1 MGCARLFFSS
11 EFSYNLKMS
20 ATLPDGPEYVDSS
33 GLCFGLADEDCAFGP
48 NTPQKIVL
56 KECTRRAGSTQIAL
70 ACMLTCCSQL
80 QCLWVEQRPAT
91 RCNLLLH
98 DGRTAGELCWKAT
111 ERTPLDVCNL
121 HAAPITRRPLDLPVF
136 WITLNDTS
144 TRSRILRA
152 QLGRTAVQ
160 YTRISAVNRVQ
171 ARDAVML
178 GQTRIMAT
186 GVTDAEGI
194 LPPAPP
200 MSRAARTDFD
210 ARVSLSVIAC
220 ALSHLKAIYTAYLAG
235 HESAVILED
244 DVSLRSAFSWP
255 GSLSN
260 MTSAAQ
266 TPRGG
271 WDILQLASMSS
282 EYLRKTRELEQPFWP
297 ARPWEAWRPWNLDA
311 DVSSAAYV
319 ISRTAMAKI
328 LNYTQT
334 SAVGTRRLAMPIHA
348 DKLLFVCC
356 SERVYTR
363 NWPLVFFQQAKSQ
376 ILHLPGIN
384 DAIQNF
390 VLSINAAVS
399 RQLDAAERNHS
410 DPDNFLCHHHM
421 DVNLP
426 CVSSHTCPIRGL
438 ITLKGCK
445 RRCCATVGCG
455 VVTHNKYLQ
464 CYLRRAPMSTHAS
477 VNHLF
482 LADSVR
488 HRTVSCHRS
497 GMSDFGGRCKKYH

>member
-1 MGCARLFFSS
+1 
-11 EFSYNLKMS
+11 MS
-20 ATLPDGPEYVDSS
+20 APLPDGPEYVDSS
-33 GLCFGLADEDCAFGP
+33 ELCFGLADEDCAFGP
-48 NTPQKIVL
+48 NTPQKNVL
-56 KECTRRAGSTQIAL
+56 KECTRRAGSTLIAS

-121 HAAPITRRPLDLPVF
+121 AAPTTWRPLDLPVF

-144 TRSRILRA
+144 ARSRILRA

-160 YTRISAVNRVQ
+160 YTRISAVNRMQ
-171 ARDAVML
+171 AREAVML

-220 ALSHLKAIYTAYLAG
+220 ALSHLKAIHTAYLAG

-255 GSLSN
+255 GGLSN
-260 MTSAAQ
+260 MTSMAQ

-282 EYLRKTRELEQPFWP
+282 EYLRKTKELEQPFWP
-297 ARPWEAWRPWNLDA
+297 ARPWEAWRMWNLDA
-311 DVSSAAYV
+311 DISTGAYV
-319 ISRTAMAKI
+319 ISRTGMANI

-334 SAVGTRRLAMPIHA
+334 SATGTRWLATPVHA

-363 NWPLVFFQQAKSQ
+363 NWPLIFFQKVESQ

-384 DAIQNF
+384 NAIKSF
-390 VLSINAAVS
+390 VSSINAAVS
-399 RQLDAAERNHS
+399 RQLDAARWDHS
-410 DPDNFLCHHHM
+410 NPDDNFLCHHHM
-421 DVNLP
+421 DVDLP
-426 CVSSHTCPIRGL
+426 CVSSDACPVRGL
-438 ITLKGCK
+438 VTLRACK

-464 CYLRRAPMSTHAS
+464 CYLRRAPLS
-477 VNHLF
+477 VHIPVSRFF
-482 LADSVR
+482 LADSIR
-488 HRTVSCHRS
+488 HRTVTCYRS
-497 GMSDFGGRCKKYH
+497 GMGVTRPLRPV